1 MTCILVL
8 GVPRSGTST
17 IAGVLHHLG
26 VFMGE
31 RFPQPSP
38 MNPRGF
44 FEDQEVIE
52 LHRRF
57 LDHGAFPETV
67 ILTDDADKLAAYE
80 TFIRSREAM
89 GRTWGFK
96 DRYTPFLFHLARRFI
111 QQPLRVIVTERPFH
125 ESVHSWA
132 AQRQCHIKEA
142 QKVIAD
148 TLYAR
153 DLALSEFEGPV
164 LRLRYHTLVEQP
176 EFAVFQI
183 ARFVD
188 LIDPY
193 KMADAKDFIDPTL
206 RRHR

>member
-31 RFPQPSP
+31 RYPEPTA

-44 FEDQEVIE
+44 FEDQEVSE
-52 LHRRF
+52 LHRQF
-57 LDHGAFPETV
+57 LDYGAFPETA

-80 TFIRSREAM
+80 AFIRRREAL

-96 DRYTPFLFHLARRFI
+96 DRYTPFLFHLVRRFI
-111 QQPLRVIVTERPFH
+111 QQGLRVIVTEIPFH

-132 AQRQCHIKEA
+132 QQRKCHIKEA

-153 DLALSEFEGPV
+153 DLALAEFDGPM
-164 LRLRYHTLVEQP
+164 LRVDYHGLIRDPLSWVNLIAFFVEKDSTP
-176 EFAVFQI
+176 EAVN
-183 ARFVD
+183 
-188 LIDPY
+188 
-193 KMADAKDFIDPTL
+193 FIDPRL